1 MDTYNKYYLESA
13 KNILGQAVDYL
24 INDKGMSPEDFTRL
38 FLSSGYAKL
47 FGYGDP
53 RVVCGLTGIGL
64 ATRILYATGHDM
76 GDNIN
81 IIYREN
87 LSEEYWAGW
96 ALAHYQ
102 WFSGRR
108 FDSILNKI
116 PLSEIIRMYHPFH
129 EMDIAHFISAMEH
142 RYHDSARET
151 NLKIHRKLGGL
162 SQSELAEKSGVN
174 LHMIQ
179 LYEQRKSNIDKAQAC
194 TLARLASA
202 LRCSMEDLM
211 EDPVH
216 AGEMKLDWDTT
227 DQ

>member
-1 MDTYNKYYLESA
+1 METYNKFYLESA
-13 KNILGQAVDYL
+13 KNVLGHAVEYI
-24 INDKGMSPEDFTRL
+24 INDKGMSPEDFTRM
-38 FLSSGYAKL
+38 FVSSGYAKL

-64 ATRILYATGHDM
+64 AAKMLCATGHEVDE
-76 GDNIN
+76 NIGL
-81 IIYREN
+81 IYRGN

-102 WFSGRR
+102 WYCGRR

-129 EMDIAHFISAMEH
+129 EMDISHFISTMEH
-142 RYHDSARET
+142 RYHDPARET

-162 SQSELAEKSGVN
+162 SQSELADRSGVN

-179 LYEQRKSNIDKAQAC
+179 LYEQRKSNIDKAQAY
-194 TLARLASA
+194 TLARLAAA
-202 LRCSMEDLM
+202 LRCPMEDLM
-211 EDPVH
+211 EDPLH
-216 AGEMKLDWDTT
+216 AGEMKLDWDTIN
-227 DQ
+227 Q